1 MEYSVIRKTIIIL
14 FSSAVILCLTG
25 CSKKDVPNEE
35 GRLTVAVI
43 PKGTIHEFWKTV
55 HAGAEKAGAELDVEI
70 LWKGSLKEDDRDA
83 QISVVENIIVREVDG
98 IVLAP
103 LDDVALRRP
112 VETAMRSDIPV
123 VIFDS
128 GLQGGNYVSYVAT
141 DNFKA
146 GQRAGEYMAELLD
159 GKGKVVVLRYSEGS
173 DSTTKR
179 EDGFLDGIGAFDG
192 IKILSSNQYAGVTT
206 ESALKATENLLS
218 RFTGADGILEF
229 DGIFCATEPTTLGI
243 LRALQDSGY
252 AGKIKFI
259 GFDSSEKMIA
269 ALQAGH
275 LSGFVVQ
282 KPFSIGYLGVKTMV
296 RHLRGEKVPERIDT
310 GSVLVTKENLDHPE
324 IHELLNPNLRSGFKT
339 QFPLRTAA
347 IPSRG
352 VVGTKFVLDIAL
364 IRPAAILNLRLAREY
379 FARSRDESSFETA
392 SKQIERIQ

>member
-1 MEYSVIRKTIIIL
+1 MEYSMIRKTIIL
-14 FSSAVILCLTG
+14 LLSSVFVLCPTG
-25 CSKKDVPNEE
+25 CSKKDIPDDND
-35 GRLTVAVI
+35 RLTVAVI

-55 HAGAEKAGAELDVEI
+55 HAGAEMAGEELDVEI

-112 VETAMRSDIPV
+112 VDQAMRSDIPV

-128 GLQGGNYVSYVAT
+128 GLQGSNYVSYVAT

-146 GQRAGEYMAELLD
+146 GQLAAEYMIKLLNS
-159 GKGKVVVLRYSEGS
+159 KGNVAVLRYAEGS

-179 EDGFLDGIGAFDG
+179 EDGFLDGIKACKD
-192 IKILSSNQYAGVTT
+192 IKIVSSNQYAGVTT
-206 ESALKATENLLS
+206 ESALKAAENLLS
-218 RFTGADGILEF
+218 RFAGADGILGI

-269 ALQAGH
+269 ALRAGH

-296 RHLRGEKVPERIDT
+296 RHLRGEKVPGRIDT
-310 GSVLVTKENLDHPE
+310 GSILVTKENLDQPE
-324 IHELLNPNLRSGFKT
+324 IHDLLNPDL
-339 QFPLRTAA
+339 
-347 IPSRG
+347 
-352 VVGTKFVLDIAL
+352 
-364 IRPAAILNLRLAREY
+364 
-379 FARSRDESSFETA
+379 
-392 SKQIERIQ
+392 SKWLK

>member
-1 MEYSVIRKTIIIL
+1 M
-14 FSSAVILCLTG
+14 
-25 CSKKDVPNEE
+25 
-35 GRLTVAVI
+35 VAVI

-55 HAGAEKAGAELDVEI
+55 HAGAEMAGEELDVEI

-83 QISVVENIIVREVDG
+83 QISVVENIIIREVDG

-128 GLQGGNYVSYVAT
+128 GLQGDNYISYVAT
-141 DNFKA
+141 DNFEA
-146 GQRAGEYMAELLD
+146 GKIAGEYMAKLLD

-179 EDGFLDGIGAFDG
+179 EDGFLDGIGAWEG
-192 IKILSSNQYAGVTT
+192 IEIVSSNQYAGVST
-206 ESALKATENLLS
+206 ESALKAAENLFS
-218 RFTGADGILEF
+218 RFAGADGNLEF

-296 RHLRGEKVPERIDT
+296 RHLRGEKVPGRIDT
-310 GSVLVTKENLDHPE
+310 GSILVIRENLDQPE
-324 IHELLNPNLRSGFKT
+324 IRELLNPD
-339 QFPLRTAA
+339 
-347 IPSRG
+347 
-352 VVGTKFVLDIAL
+352 LDRWL
-364 IRPAAILNLRLAREY
+364 
-379 FARSRDESSFETA
+379 
-392 SKQIERIQ
+392 K

>member
-1 MEYSVIRKTIIIL
+1 MGYGMIRKTIIL
-14 FSSAVILCLTG
+14 LLSSACALCLTG
-25 CSKKDVPNEE
+25 CSKKDVHNEN

-83 QISVVENIIVREVDG
+83 QISVVENIIVRKVDG

-128 GLQGGNYVSYVAT
+128 GLQGNNFSSYVAT

-146 GQRAGEYMAELLD
+146 GKLAAEYMAKLLD

-179 EDGFLDGIGAFDG
+179 EEGFLDGIGAWEG
-192 IKILSSNQYAGVTT
+192 IEIVSSNQYAGVTT
-206 ESALKATENLLS
+206 ESALRAAENLFS
-218 RFTGADGILEF
+218 RFSGAEGSLEI

-252 AGKIKFI
+252 AGKVRFV
-259 GFDSSEKMIA
+259 GFDSSNTMIA
-269 ALQAGH
+269 ALRAGH

-296 RHLRGEKVPERIDT
+296 RHLRGEQVPGRIDT
-310 GSVLVTKENLDHPE
+310 GSILVTRENLDQAE
-324 IHELLNPNLRSGFKT
+324 IRELLSPDL
-339 QFPLRTAA
+339 
-347 IPSRG
+347 
-352 VVGTKFVLDIAL
+352 
-364 IRPAAILNLRLAREY
+364 
-379 FARSRDESSFETA
+379 
-392 SKQIERIQ
+392 SKWLK

>member
-1 MEYSVIRKTIIIL
+1 LISSVL
-14 FSSAVILCLTG
+14 FLFLLG
-25 CSKKDVPNEE
+25 CSKKDNPLDN

-55 HAGAEKAGAELDVEI
+55 HAGAEMAGAELDVEI
-70 LWKGSLKEDDRDA
+70 LFKGSLQEDDRNA
-83 QISVVENIIVREVDG
+83 QISVVENIIVRKVDG

-112 VETAMRSDIPV
+112 VDQAMRNDIPV

-128 GLQGGNYVSYVAT
+128 GLQGDNYISYVAT

-146 GQRAGEYMAELLD
+146 GRLAAEYMIKLLD
-159 GKGKVVVLRYSEGS
+159 GKGKVVVLRYAEGS

-179 EDGFLDGIGAFDG
+179 EDGFLDCLKTSEGIE
-192 IKILSSNQYAGVTT
+192 IVSSNQYAGVTT

-218 RFTGADGILEF
+218 RYTAADGTLRI

-269 ALQAGH
+269 ALRAGH
-275 LSGFVVQ
+275 LNGFVVQ
-282 KPFSIGYLGVKTMV
+282 NPLRIGYLAVKTMV
-296 RHLRGEKVPERIDT
+296 SYLNGQKVPGRIDT
-310 GSVLVTKENLDHPE
+310 GSTLITKENLDQPE
-324 IHELLNPNLRSGFKT
+324 IHELLNPDL
-339 QFPLRTAA
+339 
-347 IPSRG
+347 
-352 VVGTKFVLDIAL
+352 
-364 IRPAAILNLRLAREY
+364 
-379 FARSRDESSFETA
+379 
-392 SKQIERIQ
+392 SKWLK